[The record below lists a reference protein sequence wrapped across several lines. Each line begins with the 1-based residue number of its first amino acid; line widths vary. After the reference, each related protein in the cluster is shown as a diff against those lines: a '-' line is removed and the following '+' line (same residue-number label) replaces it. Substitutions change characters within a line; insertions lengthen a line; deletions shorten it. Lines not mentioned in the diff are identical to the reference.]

1 VNVEEAPE
9 AEMEEKAEE
18 KAGMD
23 AVEAPEGEVEKV
35 VGEEEENVPAAKTT
49 SLTDYNTPSDAIH
62 ANNGEQ
68 DSHANHKPSGNR
80 AKKTYQSALKYL
92 SNIRRN
98 LKNTNVV
105 GDIRNT
111 ISNGTKNTKLKSEV
125 KTNPNMNKNEKSSR
139 SITPSENERKILYSL
154 KYMSNLRRNLN
165 KS

>member
-1 VNVEEAPE
+1 
-9 AEMEEKAEE
+9 
-18 KAGMD
+18 MD
-23 AVEAPEGEVEKV
+23 AMEAPEGEVEKA
-35 VGEEEENVPAAKTT
+35 VGEEENVPAAKTT

-62 ANNGEQ
+62 ANHDEQ
-68 DSHANHKPSGNR
+68 DSRGNHKPSGDGE
-80 AKKTYQSALKYL
+80 KKTYQSALKYL

-105 GDIRNT
+105 GDRRNT

-125 KTNPNMNKNEKSSR
+125 KTNPNMNKNEKSGR